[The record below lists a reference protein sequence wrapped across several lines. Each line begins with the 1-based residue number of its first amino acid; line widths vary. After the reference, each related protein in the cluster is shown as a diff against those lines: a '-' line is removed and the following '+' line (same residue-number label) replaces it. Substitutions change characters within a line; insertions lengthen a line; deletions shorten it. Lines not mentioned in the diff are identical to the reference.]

1 MNYVSILSYV
11 HNACR
16 APPLGPLPDSSLVF
30 GGCRNGAHTASVTAL
45 TPVILLR
52 FNKEGFN
59 ECLRL
64 CPAAAAEFRL
74 RLVRPL

>member
-1 MNYVSILSYV
+1 M
-11 HNACR
+11 
-16 APPLGPLPDSSLVF
+16 
-30 GGCRNGAHTASVTAL
+30 TAL

-52 FNKEGFN
+52 FTKEGFN

-74 RLVRPL
+74 RLVRPLQCYHGLEEVGHLICMPMPLHYCTV